1 MGRSVSDFL
10 KEGEGPGH
18 EGQEAPAGEVR
29 AHVEQPEKPS
39 EDGLVARLRA
49 GEAAA
54 WKPFYEAHFDF
65 VYRIAR
71 RFGTPPG
78 EADDVVQETF
88 TVAFRKLDTFRDGEV
103 RTWLYRIAANVSSGR
118 SRRRRVQGI
127 VRAVIGGEPEATS
140 PAADRRHDAMEA
152 HEQVSEVLARMS
164 AKKREVF
171 ALYELEGLSGEEI
184 AERLGC
190 KVDTVWSRLHYARQ
204 DFERIGRKR
213 GIIQDPGEE

>member
-1 MGRSVSDFL
+1 MGCPVSDFL
-10 KEGEGPGH
+10 KEGGGPGH
-18 EGQEAPAGEVR
+18 EAQEAPAAGVR
-29 AHVEQPEKPS
+29 PDVEQPEKPR
-39 EDGLVARLRA
+39 EDGLIERIRA
-49 GEAAA
+49 GDAAA

-65 VYRIAR
+65 VYRVAR

-88 TVAFRKLDTFRDGEV
+88 TVAFRKLDSFREGEV

-118 SRRRRVQGI
+118 SRRRRVRDI
-127 VRAVIGGEPEATS
+127 VRSVLGGEPEATS

-184 AERLGC
+184 AARLGC
-190 KVDTVWSRLHYARQ
+190 KVDTVWSRLHYARE
-204 DFERIGRKR
+204 DFQRIARKR
-213 GIIQDPGEE
+213 GIIAEGEE